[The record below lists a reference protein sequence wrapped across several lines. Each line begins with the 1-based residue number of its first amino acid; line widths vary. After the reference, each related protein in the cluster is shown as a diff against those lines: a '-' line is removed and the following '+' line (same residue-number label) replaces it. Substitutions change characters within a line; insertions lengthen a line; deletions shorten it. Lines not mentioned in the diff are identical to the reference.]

1 MTPSFEQEAEKFK
14 ENSDLEQEY
23 ISGLRADCSLRVERL
38 YAFCGRENEERPLIG
53 VLNTQ
58 EELSQIRERGRASSW
73 FYETGLTDTG
83 AYEISQGINYM
94 PFAMSLSH
102 DGKVYIGIEIV
113 PEEAELYLEGLYNKL
128 RSEGSQTT
136 IIEKAEEW
144 DVENGPYQ
152 LRNNF
157 LKALPKF
164 LRDTAAKPSLIIAC
178 DVTTTN
184 FGQAYLKGK

>member
-1 MTPSFEQEAEKFK
+1 MTPSFEQEVENFK
-14 ENSDLEQEY
+14 ENPGLEQEY
-23 ISGLRADCSLRVERL
+23 ISGLRTNCLLRVEGL

-53 VLNTQ
+53 VLETL

-73 FYETGLTDTG
+73 FYETGLSDKG

-94 PFAMSLSH
+94 PFAMSLSS

-113 PEEAELYLEGLYNKL
+113 PEEAELYLGGLYNKL

-144 DVENGPYQ
+144 DVENGQYQ

-157 LKALPKF
+157 LKVLPKF
-164 LRDTAAKPSLIIAC
+164 LRDATTEPSLIIAC
-178 DVTTTN
+178 DITMTN